1 MTELWDVYTKGREKA
16 GRTHARGLPLAA
28 GDFHIVVVV
37 WIVTPDGRILLTK
50 RHPDKPVWPEYWECT
65 GGSVLAGED
74 SAQGALREAEEEI
87 GIVLDPGKGRMLR
100 SYASQDSI
108 YDYWV
113 FIQDLDLAK
122 TKLQAEEVVDIKFV
136 SREELQAMFDAKLII
151 PTLGGF
157 LELIES
163 DELLSKILG

>member
-1 MTELWDVYTKGREKA
+1 MTELWDVYAKGREKA
-16 GRTHARGLPLAA
+16 GRTHERGLPLAE
-28 GDFHIVVVV
+28 GDFHLVVVV
-37 WIVTPDGRILLTK
+37 WIVTPDGRILVTK

-87 GIVLDPGKGRMLR
+87 GIALDPGKGRMLH

-113 FIQDLDLAK
+113 FIQDVDLAK
-122 TKLQAEEVVDIKFV
+122 TKLQAEEVIDIKYV
-136 SREELQAMFDAKLII
+136 SKKELRAMFDSKLIV
-151 PTLGGF
+151 PTLDRF

-163 DELLSKILG
+163 DELLSKILR

>member
-1 MTELWDVYTKGREKA
+1 MIELWDVYTKVREKA
-16 GRTHARGLPLAA
+16 GRTHVRGLPLAE

-37 WIVTPDGRILLTK
+37 WIVAPDGRILLTK
-50 RHPDKPVWPEYWECT
+50 RHPDKPVWPDYWECT
-65 GGSVLAGED
+65 GGAVLSGED

-87 GIVLDPGKGRMLR
+87 GIALDPGKGRMLR

-113 FIQDLDLAK
+113 FIQDVDIAK
-122 TKLQAEEVVDIKFV
+122 TKLQAEEVIDIKYV
-136 SREELQAMFDAKLII
+136 SKTELRAMFDSKEIV
-151 PTLGGF
+151 PTLDVF

-163 DELLSKILG
+163 DELLSKILP